1 MSNTAN
7 PNNTKNLRKYLNP
20 RYLNNPIVTGIFFL
34 TTSGIIT
41 KFIGFFYRIFLSR
54 VFTEESLGI
63 FGLVS
68 PVMMLVHSICASGI
82 QNAITRF
89 VAASKKDKT
98 SEAYGFLFTGISIS
112 IFLSGIMAYVIFNQA
127 PFIALN
133 IIGERRCTPLLRI
146 CALSFPL
153 ATIHSCVNG
162 FFYGQ
167 KRASVPALTM
177 IIEQI
182 CRVCTVYAL
191 YKLSVEAG
199 ANVSLSYI
207 CLGMLAGEFSSAFL
221 SCFIL
226 ALRPDN
232 KNFSIRR
239 SLSCNKGLSIISLA
253 LPISLN
259 RVCVSLISTVETIQ
273 LPRKLMISG
282 LSTSEALSVYGVF
295 SGMAFPL
302 IMFPSALTSS
312 VSSLLL
318 PSVSELQAQ
327 GNNKRIRKT
336 IYLTIGFCSLL
347 GIMCFLF
354 FFIFADFIGE
364 LLFHSSIAASQIRA
378 LSFVCP
384 FLYLSGALCS
394 ILHGL
399 GKTGITFAF
408 NMISIF
414 LRLGFVYFVIPFS
427 GFSGYLYGILCSQ
440 ILFDFLIILAL
451 KQYLIYDKM

>member
-1 MSNTAN
+1 
-7 PNNTKNLRKYLNP
+7 
-20 RYLNNPIVTGIFFL
+20 
-34 TTSGIIT
+34 
-41 KFIGFFYRIFLSR
+41 
-54 VFTEESLGI
+54 
-63 FGLVS
+63 
-68 PVMMLVHSICASGI
+68 
-82 QNAITRF
+82 
-89 VAASKKDKT
+89 
-98 SEAYGFLFTGISIS
+98 
-112 IFLSGIMAYVIFNQA
+112 
-127 PFIALN
+127 
-133 IIGERRCTPLLRI
+133 
-146 CALSFPL
+146 
-153 ATIHSCVNG
+153 
-162 FFYGQ
+162 
-167 KRASVPALTM
+167 
-177 IIEQI
+177 
-182 CRVCTVYAL
+182 
-191 YKLSVEAG
+191 
-199 ANVSLSYI
+199 
-207 CLGMLAGEFSSAFL
+207 
-221 SCFIL
+221 
-226 ALRPDN
+226 
-232 KNFSIRR
+232 
-239 SLSCNKGLSIISLA
+239 
-253 LPISLN
+253 
-259 RVCVSLISTVETIQ
+259 
-273 LPRKLMISG
+273 MISG